1 MIDRKI
7 SLLVLVTLLLTGCSD
22 DAPVEVEGGV
32 RYTGNSSCSGEGC
45 YEDYIQITALLDSV
59 VINEVQVNRGNCK
72 AGHQVLADSITEGV
86 SPSDNPVMA
95 GFAAFFGAV
104 INGPPVEF
112 PVTLQYGKT
121 LDFQWN
127 KAFGGCNVR
136 EVDVKTDERAW
147 TFNFQ

>member
-1 MIDRKI
+1 
-7 SLLVLVTLLLTGCSD
+7 
-22 DAPVEVEGGV
+22 VEVEGGV

-59 VINEVQVNRGNCK
+59 VIKEVQVNRGNCK
-72 AGHQVLADSITEGV
+72 AGDQVVADSMMEL
-86 SPSDNPVMA
+86 SPSDAMA
-95 GFAAFFGAV
+95 GFAALAGAL
-104 INGPPVEF
+104 INGPPVKF

-136 EVDVKTDERAW
+136 EVDVKTDEGAW